1 VVLCQLWPNLSQLR
15 PEHHRLLLMK
25 EQRQSSS
32 GNLLLKRQLL
42 NCDQLSFNG
51 PLPAL
56 AEFSA
61 TP

>member
-1 VVLCQLWPNLSQLR
+1 
-15 PEHHRLLLMK
+15 MK